1 MIQMLGCLTPASAR
15 PLPRR
20 GPWMRCTRHS
30 WVVSA
35 PLPHKVCSVEQ
46 QHFRINWELVG
57 VCSLE
62 IRVWSEGTRDS
73 ISTRAQVIQKYT
85 AVRNAVAGRA
95 GLPSSPG
102 KPSMSSLYQPP
113 PLTQGRHLINSD
125 WLMSLEFGLPASVS
139 FISSPDFFFKTGV
152 KYMEVLPV

>member
-1 MIQMLGCLTPASAR
+1 MIQTLDCLAPASAR

-20 GPWMRCTRHS
+20 GPWMRCTRHLR
-30 WVVSA
+30 VVSA
-35 PLPHKVCSVEQ
+35 PWPHRVCSVEQ
-46 QHFRINWELVG
+46 QHFRISWELVG

-73 ISTRAQVIQKYT
+73 ISTKAQVVQKDT
-85 AVRNAVAGRA
+85 TVRNAVAGVGGGA
-95 GLPSSPG
+95 GLSSSPG
-102 KPSMSSLYQPP
+102 EPSMSSPCQPP

-125 WLMSLEFGLPASVS
+125 WLMNWPLSVS